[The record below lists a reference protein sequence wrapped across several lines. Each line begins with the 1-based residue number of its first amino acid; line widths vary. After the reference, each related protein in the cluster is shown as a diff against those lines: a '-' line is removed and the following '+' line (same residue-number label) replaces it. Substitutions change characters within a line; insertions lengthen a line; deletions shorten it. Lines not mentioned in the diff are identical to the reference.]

1 MILWAFTEHASQQ
14 RKRVTDRAIPSR
26 DLSPQSTFT
35 PHDWTRL
42 WAMMEPVV
50 LRHAHAFKQQVSWA
64 PLTRIAEMPVP
75 PPPPPVMRVCA
86 VSSRM
91 HTAYSFQQTDAGGAR
106 RHERCQVACTAR
118 VSPLA

>member
-75 PPPPPVMRVCA
+75 PPAARHACLRSLVAYAYCILFSADRCWWRPPA
-86 VSSRM
+86 
-91 HTAYSFQQTDAGGAR
+91 
-106 RHERCQVACTAR
+106 
-118 VSPLA
+118 